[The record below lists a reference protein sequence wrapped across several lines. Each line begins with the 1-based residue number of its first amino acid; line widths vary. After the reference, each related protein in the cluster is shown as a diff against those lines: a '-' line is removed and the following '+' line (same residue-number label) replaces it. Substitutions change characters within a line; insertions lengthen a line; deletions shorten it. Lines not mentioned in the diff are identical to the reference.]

1 MKSIALL
8 LVFTSLI
15 FSSCKNEQKKIN
27 FVFPKPIGVV
37 SDFEHVFTQQQIDTL
52 TSIITKHQDKTTNQ
66 ISIVT
71 INTYAPYKKLADY
84 SLDLFNSWGI
94 GSKEKNNGAAIV
106 FSKQLRQIRIT
117 VGVGLEEKLKD
128 REIKMILDFKVIPH
142 FQKDD
147 YYNGIKSG
155 LLEIIKQI
163 EKEG

>member
-1 MKSIALL
+1 MKQLILL
-8 LVFTSLI
+8 LVFTALI
-15 FSSCKNEQKKIN
+15 FSSCKNEPKKIN

-37 SDFEHVFTQQQIDTL
+37 SDYEQVFTQQQIDTL
-52 TSIITKHQDKTTNQ
+52 TSIIKKHQDETTNQ

-71 INTYAPYKKLADY
+71 INSFAPYKKLSDY

-94 GSKEKNNGAAIV
+94 GTKDKNNGVAIV
-106 FSKQLRQIRIT
+106 FGKKLRQIRIT
-117 VGVGLEEKLKD
+117 VGVGLEEKLTD
-128 REIKMILDFKVIPH
+128 REGKMILDFKVIPY

-163 EKEG
+163 K